1 MANNSNLNLRY
12 SVGEGSSKVF
22 IDGTHVDGTEGDDI
36 ELKYLLGVGYRSSG
50 IEESRQQP
58 EARLV
63 CVGKSGV
70 IPSPNKCVITR
81 DKIYPGTNINIQST
95 DDGGVEINANVEEF
109 NVYTLNSGSSSSGT
123 PGADDPKT
131 DINNLSKW
139 TGDQYVKLFE
149 IKEDKYQIPENPDD
163 GNGQVDPVSTKT
175 TPFWVKLPKI
185 DNSKN
190 VYQISSAP
198 LDNKA
203 VITLSGQNSETS
215 LGSTAVNIVP
225 GTNVGI
231 SASSSGNNIT
241 INHSTLNSSSSD
253 SVTAST
259 GKYLTKVGL
268 TLSNGHV
275 TGMTKEEGNLP
286 TDTWKP
292 NTSSSEGYVK
302 RGYGQQSKVW
312 KTDSNGNPDWMDQTI
327 TVTSNVSLD
336 NGIPLLM
343 STNGDQKYLLSSTIN
358 YNPNTREVKGASAYY
373 ADSDKSLKENIT
385 AVNTPDNILDVPIV
399 EFDWKDTKAHSV
411 GVIAQD
417 LEKVAPMAVS
427 TSDST
432 GLKSVNYTTFLLLR
446 ITALEKEL
454 KEIKDKLK

>member
-12 SVGEGSSKVF
+12 NVGDGLQKIF
-22 IDGTHVDGTEGDDI
+22 IDGTSVNGTESDDI
-36 ELKYLLGVGYRSSG
+36 DLKYLLGVGYKSSG

-63 CVGKSGV
+63 CVGKSGI
-70 IPSPNKCVITR
+70 IPNSNKCVITR
-81 DKIYPGTNINIQST
+81 DKIHKGVNIDVQPT
-95 DDGGVEINANVEEF
+95 DDGGVEISANVERF
-109 NVYTLNSGSSSSGT
+109 NVYTLESDPTVSPNPPSEGT
-123 PGADDPKT
+123 PYT
-131 DINNLSKW
+131 DLSDVNKW
-139 TGDQYVKLFE
+139 TGNQYLKLFE

-163 GNGQVDPVSTKT
+163 GDAELDPMHTTT
-175 TPFWVKLPKI
+175 TPFWIKLPEI

-203 VITLSGQNSETS
+203 VITLSGQNSGTS

-225 GTNVGI
+225 GTNVGV

-241 INHSTLNSSSSD
+241 INHEQLNSSS
-253 SVTAST
+253 
-259 GKYLTKVGL
+259 
-268 TLSNGHV
+268 TLSYEAETDKYIKSITLGLNNGHV
-275 TGMTKEEGNLP
+275 TSLSGTPETLPKVTFSTVGNSQTRSVPIAMTA
-286 TDTWKP
+286 T
-292 NTSSSEGYVK
+292 TSGTV
-302 RGYGQQSKVW
+302 G
-312 KTDSNGNPDWMDQTI
+312 TI
-327 TVTSNVSLD
+327 VTSAGDNKLRFTPSSGSL
-336 NGIPLLM
+336 NGA
-343 STNGDQKYLLSSTIN
+343 K
-358 YNPNTREVKGASAYY
+358 AYY
-373 ADSDKSLKENIT
+373 ADSDRSLKENIT
-385 AVNTPDNILDVPIV
+385 NVNTPENILDVPIV

-446 ITALEKEL
+446 IAALEKEL
-454 KEIKDKLK
+454 KEIKDKLKIN